1 MAAGVYVGWNIG
13 ANDTANCIGP
23 TVGCGLL
30 TFRKAAILVAIFVV
44 LGGVLQG
51 RHVMETIGKG
61 IIAEELNYTAIMVA
75 LICSGFFVTIATFFK
90 IPTSTSEAIVGGVA
104 GIGLAVGSD
113 INYSKLITIAESWII
128 CPFLT
133 MALSYMLS
141 HMMSIVLRRIRI
153 SAILVQNALGWLALM
168 SGCYVAYSLG
178 ANHAG
183 IAVGP
188 ISKLGIFPPNILLF
202 VGSVAIAIGAITY
215 GKKVTD
221 TVKIETQA
229 DLIRHEIRNKL
240 YYGAYM
246 PLLRE
251 DIYKLVECIDMVA
264 NSAEK
269 CCDFFLNQRPVIP
282 DFFKTRIS

>member
-1 MAAGVYVGWNIG
+1 MS
-13 ANDTANCIGP
+13 
-23 TVGCGLL
+23 
-30 TFRKAAILVAIFVV
+30 F
-44 LGGVLQG
+44 
-51 RHVMETIGKG
+51 
-61 IIAEELNYTAIMVA
+61 
-75 LICSGFFVTIATFFK
+75 
-90 IPTSTSEAIVGGVA
+90 
-104 GIGLAVGSD
+104 SD
-113 INYSKLITIAESWII
+113 H
-128 CPFLT
+128 
-133 MALSYMLS
+133 ALSYMLS

-188 ISKLGIFPPNILLF
+188 ISNLGIFPPNILLF

-264 NSAEK
+264 NSAE
-269 CCDFFLNQRPVIP
+269 NVA
-282 DFFKTRIS
+282 ISF

>member
-1 MAAGVYVGWNIG
+1 MVAGVYVGWNIG
-13 ANDTANCIGP
+13 AKDTANCICP

-75 LICSGFFVTIATFFK
+75 LICSGFFVTIAAFFK

-133 MALSYMLS
+133 MHY
-141 HMMSIVLRRIRI
+141 HI
-153 SAILVQNALGWLALM
+153 
-168 SGCYVAYSLG
+168 CC
-178 ANHAG
+178 
-183 IAVGP
+183 P
-188 ISKLGIFPPNILLF
+188 I
-202 VGSVAIAIGAITY
+202 
-215 GKKVTD
+215 
-221 TVKIETQA
+221 
-229 DLIRHEIRNKL
+229 
-240 YYGAYM
+240 
-246 PLLRE
+246 
-251 DIYKLVECIDMVA
+251 
-264 NSAEK
+264 
-269 CCDFFLNQRPVIP
+269 
-282 DFFKTRIS
+282 